1 MTTASKRPDW
11 RVVALVVILVGAGG
25 LQVVVAAGV
34 GDEDAQLL
42 VIGTASIVMLLALG
56 VVMLL
61 ARSRTGLERP

>member
-1 MTTASKRPDW
+1 MATTSRRFDW
-11 RVVALVVILVGAGG
+11 RVAAFVVVLVGAGA

-61 ARSRTGLERP
+61 VRSRTDLD